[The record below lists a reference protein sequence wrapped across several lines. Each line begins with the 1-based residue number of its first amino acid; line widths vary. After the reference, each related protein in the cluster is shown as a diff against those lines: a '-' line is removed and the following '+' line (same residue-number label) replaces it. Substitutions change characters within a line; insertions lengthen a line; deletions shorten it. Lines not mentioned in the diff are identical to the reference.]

1 MPFGGCRICRPNVF
15 AELLLRLRGV
25 KGVFL
30 MAKLM
35 LEAAG
40 LRMSCGERQLLK
52 ADQLRIYSTDRI
64 GLIGENGAGKTTLLR
79 ILAGERQ
86 PDEGY
91 VRRFVPAAV
100 IHQEGSGNP
109 GKDREL
115 RARFRARE
123 NRENLSG
130 GEMTRN
136 RIAGALSGH
145 PELLM
150 ADEPTTDLD
159 PEGLK
164 ILRKAL
170 TDFQGAILL
179 VSHDRALLRT
189 LCTRIWYLR
198 DGTILDFPG
207 GYDDFIAE
215 RDRRMERETFE
226 YEQYRA
232 ERKRLKES
240 AQRMAERA
248 SQVRKAPGRM
258 GNSEA
263 RLHKREWTDSVLQL
277 SHAKRTIQ
285 NRMEHLE
292 VKEKP
297 KALPEIRMKLG
308 VLHPVGAKTVLECTC
323 SRMQAGPA
331 ELLLDTGFVLP
342 AGSRTALIGPNGCG
356 KTTLLGGILDQN
368 RPGILFQGKARW
380 NPAARIGWFDQH
392 HEQTMDAEKTILE
405 NIMEA
410 SVYPEHFARTVMACL
425 GLQGEAVFK
434 PLKLLSG
441 GEKAKTA
448 LGRLLLMDCN
458 TLVLDEPT
466 NHLDLFTMEELE
478 KLLASYGGTILFV
491 SHDEEF
497 IRKTATRI
505 VRFHERK
512 LVTEEGGWE
521 DTERPARTEGPDA
534 DRGLEISRLEMRM
547 AALSARMARPAKG
560 DRPEQLREEYSELA
574 RQVQALKKA
583 KG

>member
-1 MPFGGCRICRPNVF
+1 
-15 AELLLRLRGV
+15 
-25 KGVFL
+25 
-30 MAKLM
+30 MAKII

-40 LRMSCGERQLLK
+40 LHLSYGERQLLK
-52 ADQLRIYSTDRI
+52 IDQLKIYDTDRI

-79 ILAGERQ
+79 ILAGEQQ
-86 PDEGY
+86 PEAGT

-100 IHQEGSGNP
+100 IHQEGKSSP
-109 GKDREL
+109 GEDPEL
-115 RARFRARE
+115 RARFRAQESRE
-123 NRENLSG
+123 SLSG

-136 RIAGALSGH
+136 RIAEALSAH

-159 PEGLK
+159 QEGLAL
-164 ILRKAL
+164 LRKAL
-170 TDFQGAILL
+170 AGFQGAILL
-179 VSHDRALLRT
+179 ISHDRALLRK
-189 LCTRIWYLR
+189 LCNRIWYLR

-226 YEQYRA
+226 YEQYKA

-248 SQVRKAPGRM
+248 SQVKKTPGRM

-308 VLHPVGAKTVLECTC
+308 VAHPVEAKTVLECAC
-323 SRMQAGPA
+323 GRMQAGTS
-331 ELLLDTGFVLP
+331 ELLRDTGFVLP
-342 AGSRTALIGPNGCG
+342 TGSRTALIGPNGCG
-356 KTTLLGGILDQN
+356 KTSLLHAILDQA
-368 RPGILFQGKARW
+368 RAGIRFQGKARW
-380 NPAARIGWFDQH
+380 NPAARTGWFDQH
-392 HEQTMDAEKTILE
+392 HEQTMNRKKSVLE
-405 NIMEA
+405 NIMES

-425 GLQGEAVFK
+425 GLRGEAVFK
-434 PLKLLSG
+434 PLELLSG

-458 TLVLDEPT
+458 TLLLDEPT

-505 VRFHERK
+505 IRFDDGK
-512 LVTEEGGWE
+512 LVTTEGGWDE
-521 DTERPARTEGPDA
+521 MRKPVQTERTDA
-534 DRGLEISRLEMRM
+534 DKSLEISRLEMRM
-547 AALSARMARPAKG
+547 AMLSARMVRPAKG
-560 DRPEQLREEYSELA
+560 DHPEQLQQEYLELA
-574 RQVQALKKA
+574 RKIRELKAEK
-583 KG
+583 

>member
-1 MPFGGCRICRPNVF
+1 
-15 AELLLRLRGV
+15 
-25 KGVFL
+25 
-30 MAKLM
+30 MAKII

-40 LRMSCGERQLLK
+40 LHLSYGERQLLK
-52 ADQLRIYSTDRI
+52 IDQLQICDTDRI

-86 PDEGY
+86 PEAGT
-91 VRRFVPAAV
+91 VRRFVPIAV
-100 IHQEGSGNP
+100 IHQEGKCGP
-109 GKDREL
+109 GEDREL
-115 RARFRARE
+115 RARFRAQESRE
-123 NRENLSG
+123 SLSG

-136 RIAGALSGH
+136 RISEALSSH

-159 PEGLK
+159 QEGLSL
-164 ILRKAL
+164 LRKAL
-170 TDFQGAILL
+170 TGFQGAILL
-179 VSHDRALLRT
+179 ISHDRVLLRK
-189 LCTRIWYLR
+189 LCNRIWYLR

-207 GYDDFIAE
+207 GYDDFIVE

-226 YEQYRA
+226 YEQYKA

-248 SQVRKAPGRM
+248 SQVKKAPGRM

-285 NRMEHLE
+285 NRMDHLE

-308 VLHPVGAKTVLECTC
+308 VTHPVEAKTVLECTC
-323 SRMQAGPA
+323 GRMRAGA
-331 ELLLDTGFVLP
+331 SELLCDTGFVLP
-342 AGSRTALIGPNGCG
+342 TGSRTALIGPNGCG
-356 KTTLLGGILDQN
+356 KTTLLHTILDQAGA
-368 RPGILFQGKARW
+368 GIDFRGKVRW
-380 NPAARIGWFDQH
+380 NPAVRIGWFDQH
-392 HEQTMDAEKTILE
+392 HELTMDREKSVLE
-405 NIMEA
+405 NIMET

-425 GLQGEAVFK
+425 GLRGEAVFK
-434 PLKLLSG
+434 PLNLLSG

-458 TLVLDEPT
+458 TLLLDEPT

-478 KLLASYGGTILFV
+478 KLLVSYGGTILFV

-505 VRFHERK
+505 IRFEDGK
-512 LVTEEGGWE
+512 LVTTEGGWE
-521 DTERPARTEGPDA
+521 EMKKPVQTGGAAA
-534 DRGLEISRLEMRM
+534 DRSLEISRLEMRM
-547 AALSARMARPAKG
+547 AVLSAKMARPAKG
-560 DRPEQLREEYSELA
+560 DHPEQLRQEYLELA
-574 RQVQALKKA
+574 RKIQEMKSEI
-583 KG
+583 

>member
-1 MPFGGCRICRPNVF
+1 MRQPNVF
-15 AELLLRLRGV
+15 AVLLLRLRGM

-30 MAKLM
+30 MAKIM
-35 LEAAG
+35 LEATG
-40 LRMSCGERQLLK
+40 LHLSYGERQLLK
-52 ADQLRIYSTDRI
+52 IEQLQIYDTDRI
-64 GLIGENGAGKTTLLR
+64 GLIGENGAGKTTLLQ
-79 ILAGERQ
+79 ILAGEKK
-86 PDEGY
+86 PETGI
-91 VRRFVPAAV
+91 VRRFVPVAV
-100 IHQEGSGNP
+100 IHQEGKAGP
-109 GKDREL
+109 GEDREL
-115 RARFRARE
+115 RARFGAQESRE
-123 NRENLSG
+123 SLSG

-136 RIAGALSGH
+136 RITEALSVH

-159 PEGLK
+159 EEGLRL
-164 ILRKAL
+164 LRKAL
-170 TDFQGAILL
+170 TGFHGAILL
-179 VSHDRALLRT
+179 ISHDRALLRK
-189 LCTRIWYLR
+189 LCNRIWYLR

-207 GYDDFIAE
+207 NYDDFIVE

-226 YEQYRA
+226 YEQYKA

-248 SQVRKAPGRM
+248 SQVKKAPGRM

-292 VKEKP
+292 AKGKP

-308 VLHPVGAKTVLECTC
+308 ITHPVKAKTALECAC
-323 SRMQAGPA
+323 GRLQVGEF
-331 ELLLDTGFVLP
+331 ELLRDTGFVLP
-342 AGSRTALIGPNGCG
+342 TGSRTALIGPNGCG
-356 KTTLLGGILDQN
+356 KTTLLHAILDQT
-368 RPGILFQGKARW
+368 GAEVHFQGKARW
-380 NPAARIGWFDQH
+380 NPAVRIGWFDQH
-392 HEQTMDAEKTILE
+392 HEQTMDRQKSVLE
-405 NIMEA
+405 NIMET

-425 GLQGEAVFK
+425 GMRGEAVFK
-434 PLKLLSG
+434 SLNLLSG

-458 TLVLDEPT
+458 TLLLDEPT

-478 KLLASYGGTILFV
+478 KLLVSYGGTILFV

-505 VRFHERK
+505 LRFDDGK
-512 LVTEEGGWE
+512 LVTAESGLDEMKKPVQM
-521 DTERPARTEGPDA
+521 DRTE

-547 AALSARMARPAKG
+547 AVLSARMARPAKG
-560 DRPEQLREEYSELA
+560 DHPEKLQQEYLELS
-574 RQVQALKKA
+574 RQIHALKTSI
-583 KG
+583 

>member
-1 MPFGGCRICRPNVF
+1 
-15 AELLLRLRGV
+15 
-25 KGVFL
+25 
-30 MAKLM
+30 MAKIM
-35 LEAAG
+35 LEATG
-40 LRMSCGERQLLK
+40 LHMFYGERQLLK
-52 ADQLRIYSTDRI
+52 IEQLQIYDMDRI
-64 GLIGENGAGKTTLLR
+64 GLIGENGAGKTTLLQ
-79 ILAGERQ
+79 ILAGEKK
-86 PDEGY
+86 PETGT
-91 VRRFVPAAV
+91 VRRFVPVAV
-100 IHQEGSGNP
+100 IHQEGKAGP
-109 GKDREL
+109 GEDREF
-115 RARFRARE
+115 RARFRAQESRE
-123 NRENLSG
+123 SLSG

-136 RIAGALSGH
+136 RITEALSSH

-159 PEGLK
+159 QEGLGL
-164 ILRKAL
+164 LRKTLAG
-170 TDFQGAILL
+170 FQGAILL
-179 VSHDRALLRT
+179 ISHDRMLLRK
-189 LCTRIWYLR
+189 LCNRIWYLR

-207 GYDDFIAE
+207 GYDDFIVE

-226 YEQYRA
+226 YEQYKA

-248 SQVRKAPGRM
+248 SQVKKAPGRM

-285 NRMEHLE
+285 NRLEHLE

-308 VLHPVGAKTVLECTC
+308 ITRPVKAKTALECAC
-323 SRMQAGPA
+323 GRLQVGES
-331 ELLLDTGFVLP
+331 ELLRDTGFVLP
-342 AGSRTALIGPNGCG
+342 TGSRTALIGPNGCG
-356 KTTLLGGILDQN
+356 KTTLLHAILDQT
-368 RPGILFQGKARW
+368 GAEVHFQGKARW
-380 NPAARIGWFDQH
+380 NPAVQIGWFDQH
-392 HEQTMDAEKTILE
+392 HEQTMDRQKSVLE
-405 NIMEA
+405 NIMET

-425 GLQGEAVFK
+425 GLRGEAVFK
-434 PLKLLSG
+434 PLNLLSG

-458 TLVLDEPT
+458 TLLLDEPT

-505 VRFHERK
+505 LRFDEGK
-512 LVTEEGGWE
+512 LVTTEGGWGE
-521 DTERPARTEGPDA
+521 MKNPAQTDGTAE

-547 AALSARMARPAKG
+547 AVLSARMARPAKG
-560 DRPEQLREEYSELA
+560 DRPEQLQQEYLELVRQIHELKVSENHSS
-574 RQVQALKKA
+574 R
-583 KG
+583 

>member
-1 MPFGGCRICRPNVF
+1 MHWPNVF
-15 AELLLRLRGV
+15 AVLLLRLRGT
-25 KGVFL
+25 KGVLL
-30 MAKLM
+30 MAKIV
-35 LEAAG
+35 LEASG
-40 LRMSCGERQLLK
+40 LRLSYGERQLLRI
-52 ADQLRIYSTDRI
+52 DQLRIYDTDRI

-79 ILAGERQ
+79 ILAGEKQ
-86 PDEGY
+86 PDAGT

-100 IHQEGSGNP
+100 IHQEGKCRP
-109 GKDREL
+109 GEDPEL
-115 RARFRARE
+115 RARFRAQESRE
-123 NRENLSG
+123 SLSG

-136 RIAGALSGH
+136 RISEALSGH

-159 PEGLK
+159 QEGLVL
-164 ILRKAL
+164 LRRAL
-170 TDFQGAILL
+170 MGFQGAILL
-179 VSHDRALLRT
+179 ISHDRALLRK
-189 LCTRIWYLR
+189 LCSRIWYLR

-207 GYDDFIAE
+207 GYEDFIVE

-226 YEQYRA
+226 YEQYKA

-248 SQVRKAPGRM
+248 SQVKKAPSRM

-263 RLHKREWTDSVLQL
+263 RLHTREWTDSVLQL

-308 VLHPVGAKTVLECTC
+308 VVHPVEAKTVLECAC
-323 SRMQAGPA
+323 GRLQAGA
-331 ELLLDTGFVLP
+331 SELLRDTGFVLP
-342 AGSRTALIGPNGCG
+342 TGSRTALIGPNGCG
-356 KTTLLGGILDQN
+356 KTTLLRELLGRNGSEIA
-368 RPGILFQGKARW
+368 FQGKARW

-392 HEQTMDAEKTILE
+392 HEQTMDREKSVLE

-425 GLQGEAVFK
+425 GLKGEAVFK
-434 PLKLLSG
+434 PLSLLSG

-458 TLVLDEPT
+458 TLLLDEPT

-505 VRFHERK
+505 IRFEDGK
-512 LVTEEGGWE
+512 LVTAEGGWE
-521 DTERPARTEGPDA
+521 EMKKPVQTGGAAA
-534 DRGLEISRLEMRM
+534 DRSLEISRLEMRM
-547 AALSARMARPAKG
+547 AVLSARMARPAKG
-560 DRPEQLREEYSELA
+560 DHPEQLRQEYLELA
-574 RQVQALKKA
+574 RKIREMKSE
-583 KG
+583 K

>member
-1 MPFGGCRICRPNVF
+1 
-15 AELLLRLRGV
+15 
-25 KGVFL
+25 
-30 MAKLM
+30 MAKII

-40 LRMSCGERQLLK
+40 LHLSYGERQLLK
-52 ADQLRIYSTDRI
+52 IDQLKIYDTDRI

-79 ILAGERQ
+79 ILAGEQQ
-86 PDEGY
+86 PEAGN

-100 IHQEGSGNP
+100 IHQEGKSGP
-109 GKDREL
+109 GDDPEL
-115 RARFRARE
+115 RARFRAQESRGS
-123 NRENLSG
+123 LSG

-136 RIAGALSGH
+136 RIAEALSAH

-159 PEGLK
+159 QEGLDL
-164 ILRKAL
+164 LRKAL
-170 TDFQGAILL
+170 TGFQGALL
-179 VSHDRALLRT
+179 LISHDRALLRK
-189 LCTRIWYLR
+189 LCNRIWYLR

-226 YEQYRA
+226 YEQYKA

-248 SQVRKAPGRM
+248 SQVKKAPSRM

-308 VLHPVGAKTVLECTC
+308 VAHPVEAKTVLECAC
-323 SRMQAGPA
+323 GRMQAGGS
-331 ELLLDTGFVLP
+331 ELLRDTCFVLP
-342 AGSRTALIGPNGCG
+342 TGSRTALIGPNGCG
-356 KTTLLGGILDQN
+356 KTSLLHAILDQAGAEI
-368 RPGILFQGKARW
+368 RFQGKARW

-392 HEQTMDAEKTILE
+392 HEQTMDRKKSVLE
-405 NIMEA
+405 NIMES

-425 GLQGEAVFK
+425 GLRGEAVFK
-434 PLKLLSG
+434 PLELLSG

-458 TLVLDEPT
+458 TLLLDEPT

-505 VRFHERK
+505 IRFDDGK
-512 LVTEEGGWE
+512 LVTTEGGWDE
-521 DTERPARTEGPDA
+521 MRKPVQTEQTDA
-534 DRGLEISRLEMRM
+534 DKSLEISRLEMRM
-547 AALSARMARPAKG
+547 AMLSARMAHPAKG
-560 DRPEQLREEYSELA
+560 DHPEQLQQEYLELA
-574 RQVQALKKA
+574 RKIRELKAEK
-583 KG
+583 

>member
-1 MPFGGCRICRPNVF
+1 MRKPNVF
-15 AELLLRLRGV
+15 AVLLLRLRGM

-30 MAKLM
+30 MAKIM
-35 LEAAG
+35 LEATG
-40 LRMSCGERQLLK
+40 LHMFYGERQLLK
-52 ADQLRIYSTDRI
+52 IEQLQIYDMDRI
-64 GLIGENGAGKTTLLR
+64 GLIGENGAGKTTLLQ
-79 ILAGERQ
+79 ILAGEKK
-86 PDEGY
+86 PETGT
-91 VRRFVPAAV
+91 VRRFVPVAV
-100 IHQEGSGNP
+100 IHQEGKASP
-109 GKDREL
+109 GEDREF
-115 RARFRARE
+115 RARFRAQESRE
-123 NRENLSG
+123 SLSG

-136 RIAGALSGH
+136 RITEALSSH

-159 PEGLK
+159 QEGLGL
-164 ILRKAL
+164 LRKTLAG
-170 TDFQGAILL
+170 FQGAILL
-179 VSHDRALLRT
+179 ISHDRMLLRK
-189 LCTRIWYLR
+189 LCNRIWYLR

-207 GYDDFIAE
+207 GYDDFIVE

-226 YEQYRA
+226 YEQYKA

-248 SQVRKAPGRM
+248 SQVKKAPGRM

-285 NRMEHLE
+285 NRLEHLE

-308 VLHPVGAKTVLECTC
+308 ITRPVKAKTALECAC
-323 SRMQAGPA
+323 GRLQVGES
-331 ELLLDTGFVLP
+331 ELLRDTGFVLP
-342 AGSRTALIGPNGCG
+342 TGSRTALIGPNGCG
-356 KTTLLGGILDQN
+356 KTTLLHAILDQT
-368 RPGILFQGKARW
+368 GAEVHFQGKARW
-380 NPAARIGWFDQH
+380 NPAVQIGWFDQH
-392 HEQTMDAEKTILE
+392 HEQTMDRQKSVLE
-405 NIMEA
+405 NIMET

-425 GLQGEAVFK
+425 GLRGEAVFK
-434 PLKLLSG
+434 PLNLLSG

-458 TLVLDEPT
+458 TLLLDEPT

-505 VRFHERK
+505 LRFDEGK
-512 LVTEEGGWE
+512 LVTTEGGWGE
-521 DTERPARTEGPDA
+521 MKNPVQTDGTAE

-547 AALSARMARPAKG
+547 AVLSARMARPAKG
-560 DRPEQLREEYSELA
+560 DRPEQLQQEYLELVRQIHELKVSENHSS
-574 RQVQALKKA
+574 R
-583 KG
+583 

>member
-1 MPFGGCRICRPNVF
+1 MHWPNIF
-15 AELLLRLRGV
+15 AVLLLRLRGT
-25 KGVFL
+25 KGVLL
-30 MAKLM
+30 MAKIV

-40 LRMSCGERQLLK
+40 LRLSYGERQLLRI
-52 ADQLRIYSTDRI
+52 DQLRIYDTDRI

-79 ILAGERQ
+79 ILAGEKQ
-86 PDEGY
+86 PDAGT

-100 IHQEGSGNP
+100 IHQEGKCRP
-109 GKDREL
+109 GEDPEL
-115 RARFRARE
+115 RARFRAQESRE
-123 NRENLSG
+123 SLSG

-136 RIAGALSGH
+136 RISEALSGH

-159 PEGLK
+159 QEGLGL
-164 ILRKAL
+164 LRRAL
-170 TDFQGAILL
+170 MGFQGAILL
-179 VSHDRALLRT
+179 ISHDRALLRK
-189 LCTRIWYLR
+189 LCSRIWYLR

-207 GYDDFIAE
+207 GYEDFIVE

-226 YEQYRA
+226 YEQYKA

-248 SQVRKAPGRM
+248 SQVKKAPSRM

-263 RLHKREWTDSVLQL
+263 RLHTREWTDSVLQL

-308 VLHPVGAKTVLECTC
+308 VAHPVEAKTVLECAC
-323 SRMQAGPA
+323 GRLQAGA
-331 ELLLDTGFVLP
+331 SELLRDTGFVLP
-342 AGSRTALIGPNGCG
+342 TGSRTALIGPNGCG
-356 KTTLLGGILDQN
+356 KTTLLRELLGRNGSEIA
-368 RPGILFQGKARW
+368 FQGKARW

-392 HEQTMDAEKTILE
+392 HEQTMDREKSVLE

-425 GLQGEAVFK
+425 GLKGEAVFK
-434 PLKLLSG
+434 PLRLLSG

-458 TLVLDEPT
+458 TLLLDEPT

-505 VRFHERK
+505 IRFEDGK
-512 LVTEEGGWE
+512 LVTTEGGWE
-521 DTERPARTEGPDA
+521 EMKKPVQTGGAAA
-534 DRGLEISRLEMRM
+534 DRSLEISRLEMRM
-547 AALSARMARPAKG
+547 AVLSARMARPAKG
-560 DRPEQLREEYSELA
+560 DHPEQLRQEYLELA
-574 RQVQALKKA
+574 RKIREMKSE
-583 KG
+583 K

>member
-1 MPFGGCRICRPNVF
+1 MHWPNIF
-15 AELLLRLRGV
+15 AVLLLRLRGT
-25 KGVFL
+25 KGVLL
-30 MAKLM
+30 MAKIV
-35 LEAAG
+35 LEASG
-40 LRMSCGERQLLK
+40 LHLSYGERQLLRI
-52 ADQLRIYSTDRI
+52 DQLRIYDTDRI

-79 ILAGERQ
+79 ILAGEKQ
-86 PDEGY
+86 PDAGT

-100 IHQEGSGNP
+100 IHQEGKCSP
-109 GKDREL
+109 GEDPEL
-115 RARFRARE
+115 RARFRAQESRE
-123 NRENLSG
+123 SLSG

-136 RIAGALSGH
+136 RISEALSGH

-159 PEGLK
+159 QEGLGL
-164 ILRKAL
+164 LRRAL
-170 TDFQGAILL
+170 MGFQGAILL
-179 VSHDRALLRT
+179 ISHDRALLRK
-189 LCTRIWYLR
+189 LCNRIWYLR

-207 GYDDFIAE
+207 GYEDFIVE

-226 YEQYRA
+226 YEQYKA

-248 SQVRKAPGRM
+248 SQVKKAPSRM

-292 VKEKP
+292 VKDKP

-308 VLHPVGAKTVLECTC
+308 VEHPVEAKTVLECAC
-323 SRMQAGPA
+323 GRLQAGA
-331 ELLLDTGFVLP
+331 SELLRDTGFVLP
-342 AGSRTALIGPNGCG
+342 TGSRTALIGPNGCG
-356 KTTLLGGILDQN
+356 KTTLLRELLGRNGSEIV
-368 RPGILFQGKARW
+368 FQGKARW

-392 HEQTMDAEKTILE
+392 HEQTMDREKSVLE

-425 GLQGEAVFK
+425 GLKGEAVFK
-434 PLKLLSG
+434 PLSLLSG

-458 TLVLDEPT
+458 TLLLDEPT

-478 KLLASYGGTILFV
+478 KLLASYGGTLLFV

-505 VRFHERK
+505 IRFEDGK
-512 LVTEEGGWE
+512 LVTTEGGWDE
-521 DTERPARTEGPDA
+521 MKKPVQTGGAA
-534 DRGLEISRLEMRM
+534 VDRSLEISRLEMRM
-547 AALSARMARPAKG
+547 AVLSARMARPAKG
-560 DRPEQLREEYSELA
+560 DHPEQLRQEYLELA
-574 RQVQALKKA
+574 RKIREMKSE
-583 KG
+583 K